1 MDVRNFEDTSL
12 CLTCSVTRVSLLQS
26 EILDMDRMDHTFLA
40 RSKCGCWKKKGEE
53 KGEEETE
60 ESEMSERCDFH
71 HVQLQNR
78 KSKADE
84 VD

>member
-1 MDVRNFEDTSL
+1 
-12 CLTCSVTRVSLLQS
+12 
-26 EILDMDRMDHTFLA
+26 MDRMDHTFLA
-40 RSKCGCWKKKGEE
+40 RSKFGCWKKKGEE